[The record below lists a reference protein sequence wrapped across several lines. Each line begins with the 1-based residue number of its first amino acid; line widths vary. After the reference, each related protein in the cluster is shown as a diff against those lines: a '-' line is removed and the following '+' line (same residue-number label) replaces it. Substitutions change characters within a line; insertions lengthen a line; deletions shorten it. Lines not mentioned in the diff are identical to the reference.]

1 MPAREGGTGPGS
13 VCQHCPLLGPIPG
26 RWAFL
31 EEMVLQV
38 QGRLSLMGRGAG
50 PATLQATRS
59 AHSLTHGHWFHGP
72 AMLPTPPLPVYP
84 TEKAE
89 AAGNSL
95 NVLRS
100 LLRSLRCCKGSAP
113 LPSSLLLSPRGGA
126 ASCQASS
133 ASSRVFLPVAP
144 LPPASVT
151 GSSPLVVVSDYK
163 RAQAFFFKA
172 KNVYF

>member
-59 AHSLTHGHWFHGP
+59 AHALTHEHWFHGP

-113 LPSSLLLSPRGGA
+113 LLSSLLLSPRGGA
-126 ASCQASS
+126 ASSPGQSC
-133 ASSRVFLPVAP
+133 FLQGLPPRGP
-144 LPPASVT
+144 LPPPPRGPPPPCICNWFLSS
-151 GSSPLVVVSDYK
+151 GSGL
-163 RAQAFFFKA
+163 RL
-172 KNVYF
+172 